1 MEGFG
6 IALTW
11 TRIVEKWLNILQK
24 SIIQNII
31 IQKSYDVNTT
41 WLLKYVRPFFKI
53 MDEKVKRLSVHI
65 LIYLNAFQYSAAN
78 AEIGYER
85 EWEKVWDF
93 FVKWVYW

>member
-6 IALTW
+6 IALTS
-11 TRIVEKWLNILQK
+11 TRIVEKWLNIQQK
-24 SIIQNII
+24 SIIRNII
-31 IQKSYDVNTT
+31 IQKSYKV
-41 WLLKYVRPFFKI
+41 WLLKYVCPFFKI

-78 AEIGYER
+78 AEIDYER